1 MRFLWLFFLLMKV
14 HRKKFGR
21 YFDMLPFEE
30 NNIPALQLID
40 RQYGVPEVIES
51 GRVEMRIIVL

>member
-1 MRFLWLFFLLMKV
+1 MKV